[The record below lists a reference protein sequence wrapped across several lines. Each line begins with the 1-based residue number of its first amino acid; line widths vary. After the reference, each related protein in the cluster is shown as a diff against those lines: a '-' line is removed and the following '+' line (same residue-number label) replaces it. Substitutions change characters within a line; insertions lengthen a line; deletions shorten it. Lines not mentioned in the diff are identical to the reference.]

1 MSDTHTEI
9 LSAFCDGEVVDPDVL
24 AEALADSRAR
34 DALID
39 FARLRAAVAVTTRV
53 PASLAGLRDSPAR
66 PRLGG
71 WTVVAAAAAMVLLIV
86 VSAALLPRTLFT
98 RSTDQSPPS
107 PSRVLRFEPG
117 VDWHSQ
123 GGR

>member
-34 DALID
+34 EALID
-39 FARLRAAVAVTTRV
+39 FARLRAAVALTAPL
-53 PASLAGLRDSPAR
+53 PASLARLHGLPAR
-66 PRLGG
+66 PRVGG
-71 WTVVAAAAAMVLLIV
+71 WTVVAAAAAMVLLIL

-98 RSTDQSPPS
+98 RSTDESPPS

-117 VDWHSQ
+117 IDWQAQ

>member
-9 LSAFCDGEVVDPDVL
+9 LSAFCDGEAVDPDVL

-39 FARLRAAVAVTTRV
+39 FARLRAAVAVTTPV
-53 PASLAGLRDSPAR
+53 PASLAGLRDSPAP

>member
-1 MSDTHTEI
+1 MSDTHTAM

-24 AEALADSRAR
+24 GKALADPHAR

-39 FARLRAAVAVTTRV
+39 FARLRAAVALTSPV
-53 PASLAGLRDSPAR
+53 PASLARLRVSPVR
-66 PRLGG
+66 PRLFG
-71 WTVVAAAAAMVLLIV
+71 WTVVAAAAAMVLLLV

-98 RSTDQSPPS
+98 RTTDQSPPS